1 MTGPAD
7 DRELREF
14 LARQPGIDAVQIFL
28 TDPCGVAR
36 GKLVRRHEL
45 AAIFAN
51 GRQVAG
57 SILGLDVT
65 GMDVDATGLVWD
77 TGDADMVCRPVAG
90 TLTPVT
96 WLPVPSGQLM
106 LTMFDRDGKPAPA
119 MYYAFDPPFIVNFDD
134 DQAVR
139 FLQLQM
145 QALAREQAV
154 LDALKLHE
162 PLVRNNLLML
172 MNGRDYKSL
181 MDRDGKEKLRQ
192 ECLKEIQR
200 ILTKETGKPGVEDL
214 LFTSFVVQ

>member
-1 MTGPAD
+1 MAEAAEKPAEGAKEKKGGGGIVGMVVNGLGIFVLSLGAVVVGGIVNEKLHP
-7 DRELREF
+7 RQEF
-14 LARQPGIDAVQIFL
+14 TVGAD
-28 TDPCGVAR
+28 
-36 GKLVRRHEL
+36 GKLALKDPH
-45 AAIFAN
+45 A
-51 GRQVAG
+51 
-57 SILGLDVT
+57 
-65 GMDVDATGLVWD
+65 
-77 TGDADMVCRPVAG
+77 GDAK
-90 TLTPVT
+90 T
-96 WLPVPSGQLM
+96 
-106 LTMFDRDGKPAPA
+106 DGKPAPA

-139 FLQLQM
+139 FLQLQI